1 MVQFSD
7 GVSIRAQIDG
17 EVVKG
22 LTLAN
27 GGGAVAL
34 IAMMPTLLEKYPT
47 LALATLW
54 GLLGMFF
61 GLIFAILHNRYRRH
75 CSLAYESAWRQN
87 TQPTGGAL
95 LWIKL
100 KTPRVCGLSELF
112 MWMSLIGF
120 LVGGVCVMIGG
131 LLTLY

>member
-7 GVSIRAQIDG
+7 GVKVRAEIDAD
-17 EVVKG
+17 VVKG
-22 LTLAN
+22 LMLAN

-34 IAMMPTLLEKYPT
+34 IAMVPTLLEKYPT
-47 LALATLW
+47 LALSTLW
-54 GLLGMFF
+54 GLLSMFF
-61 GLIFAILHNRYRRH
+61 GVIFAILHNRYRRH

-87 TQPTGGAL
+87 SQPVGGKLFWA
-95 LWIKL
+95 KL
-100 KTPRVCGLSELF
+100 KTPRVCWLSEFF
-112 MWMSLIGF
+112 MWLSLIGF